1 MPYGDSS
8 MLSRFDWKSA
18 LLGGAVVMVASYVG
32 VVLPA
37 RSQVTSLERHVNRLA
52 ASVEALNASR
62 DDVAEA
68 TSDEAPEE
76 GDHA

>member
-1 MPYGDSS
+1 MTSTGVNGSTSGNDTDFPQEGEAMPYGDSS

-37 RSQVTSLERHVNRLA
+37 RSQVTTLERHVNRLA
-52 ASVEALNASR
+52 A
-62 DDVAEA
+62 
-68 TSDEAPEE
+68 
-76 GDHA
+76 